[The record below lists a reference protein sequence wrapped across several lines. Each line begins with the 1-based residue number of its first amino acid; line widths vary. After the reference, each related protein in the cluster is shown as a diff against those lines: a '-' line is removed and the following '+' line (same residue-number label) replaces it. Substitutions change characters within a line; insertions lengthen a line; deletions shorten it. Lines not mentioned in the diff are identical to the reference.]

1 MVLYWWDKMKT
12 KILITYLT
20 YGNGHRSVAN
30 YIKEYFS
37 ERNSDFDIKIVD
49 ILEKKK
55 ARITKIS
62 QKIFDFLLLKMPF
75 MWNFIYR
82 IANNNFMT
90 NFSSVISKIYDS
102 KELKDTVLDFQPD
115 IIISTHFFSSAL
127 MGNYIKNGY
136 TNASLITV
144 LTDYHVHSIWLG
156 GYKNERAITIAN
168 INNYKHLRGLDNNM
182 IYPIGIP
189 IYPKESETF
198 SNKRELF
205 SNDNPLCIFFG
216 GGGNGGVL
224 SYPYIKMIIEKKL
237 NINFVYIA
245 GKNIHNK
252 EKVDELIAKNNIT
265 NIKTFGYVT
274 NVPDYLKIAD
284 FVISKPGGIQST
296 EALFYR
302 KPLFMI
308 NSGGGQE
315 SENVK
320 YFVENGYGEYFKSP
334 KKMVKFLKKIENE
347 PDLLNVYIMK
357 MNSNPYKSAMQ
368 KLYYIVLEIINKKER
383 Q

>member
-20 YGNGHRSVAN
+20 YGNGHKSVAN

-37 ERNSDFDIKIVD
+37 EKNEDFDIKTID

-55 ARITKIS
+55 TKITKIS
-62 QKIFDFLLLKMPF
+62 QEIFDFLLLKMPF
-75 MWNFIYR
+75 LWNFVYR

-90 NFSSVISKIYDS
+90 SFSSVIVKIFDS
-102 KELKDTVLDFQPD
+102 KELKDTILDFQPD
-115 IIISTHFFSSAL
+115 VIISTHFFSSAL
-127 MGNYIKNGY
+127 MGNYVKNNL
-136 TNASLITV
+136 TRASLITV

-156 GYKNERAITIAN
+156 GYKNEHAITIAN
-168 INNYKHLRGLDNNM
+168 INNYKYLRGLNNNM

-189 IYPKESETF
+189 IYPKESEIVL
-198 SNKRELF
+198 NKREIF

-216 GGGNGGVL
+216 GGGNGGFL

-237 NINFVYIA
+237 NINFIYIA
-245 GKNIHNK
+245 GRNVHNK
-252 EKVDELIAKNNIT
+252 EKVDELIAKNSIT
-265 NIKTFGYVT
+265 NVKTFGYVT
-274 NVPDYLKIAD
+274 NVPDYLKISD

-320 YFVENGYGEYFKSP
+320 YFVENGYGKYFKRP
-334 KKMVKFLKKIENE
+334 KKMIKFLKEIENN
-347 PDLLNVYIMK
+347 PNLLENYIKK
-357 MNSNPYKSAMQ
+357 MNSNSYKSAMQ
-368 KLYYIVLEIINKKER
+368 KLYYIVLEILNEKER